1 MTNSPKFNP
10 QNIKSDFKD
19 FDFDNLPKYDFEYFN
34 LDSQKEK
41 SSKFDWKTA
50 QQKQKIHHKDQDQK
64 MKQTWSLIL
73 GIYLFIFTCFM
84 FTTLWINIFLKLESS
99 TLNSLIIAGF
109 VKVIGVVWAIV
120 SHLFPKPI
128 KIDKIWNC

>member
-50 QQKQKIHHKDQDQK
+50 QQKQKIQHKDQDQK
-64 MKQTWSLIL
+64 MKRTWSVIL

-84 FTTLWINIFLKLESS
+84 FTTLWLNIFFKLESS

-128 KIDKIWNC
+128 KIDQILNC